1 MKTAIDRISYYKE
14 MIRKNEQVWLN
25 TTSENDKE
33 ILSKQIETFRKLQ
46 LRFSTLESKKFI
58 KENQLILL

>member
-14 MIRKNEQVWLN
+14 MIKKNEQVWLQ
-25 TTSENDKE
+25 TKSDNDKD
-33 ILSKQIETFRKLQ
+33 ILAKQIETFRKLQ

>member
-14 MIRKNEQVWLN
+14 MIKKNEQVWLQ
-25 TTSENDKE
+25 TKSENDKE
-33 ILSKQIETFRKLQ
+33 ILAKQIETFRKLQ